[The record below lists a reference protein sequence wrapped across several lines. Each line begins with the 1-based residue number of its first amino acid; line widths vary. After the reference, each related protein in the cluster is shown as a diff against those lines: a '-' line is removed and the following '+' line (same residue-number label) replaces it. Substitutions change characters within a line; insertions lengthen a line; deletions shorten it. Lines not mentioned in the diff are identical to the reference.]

1 MIAIVTLIGAAGIYA
16 FERELPNGT
25 GGINDYGTVL
35 WWTAMLMSTIGSDY
49 FPKTPQADGVTS
61 KLKGILDKGLSLSA
75 SKKICACD
83 RDFFGG
89 R

>member
-1 MIAIVTLIGAAGIYA
+1 MILFWVCLLFYLI
-16 FERELPNGT
+16 LPE
-25 GGINDYGTVL
+25 
-35 WWTAMLMSTIGSDY
+35 
-49 FPKTPQADGVTS
+49 GVTS